1 MCSYS
6 LFLSPFSHFLP
17 FPTFSPFP
25 LSPPSLHP
33 AASPQSHIFP
43 SFPPPPPLRF
53 RVQAVEDRLSVHSGR
68 RGGTA
73 IGHPGRVEGA
83 AVRHALI
90 GSFGILTHPF
100 FPLAL
105 FNPPVSPPTRPNH
118 TPPQAV
124 EDQLSGIQD
133 VWKEPRFDTLPH
145 VVAVLT
151 SGYPQDDMA
160 SLAKLRDTIE
170 VLVDDVVQA
179 YHQGFNKAIHNY
191 SQVLVDD
198 GVQAYHQGFNKAIHN
213 YSQVGCSLFVCVRTD
228 ERAGGDSG
236 GEAAMAILSA
246 HMTIADE
253 RAEGESGREAVTAIH
268 THDHACTMHR
278 PCLLPSLPL
287 SSSLQIL
294 KLFSESAEQMSELKA
309 SLAEARR
316 LLSNRHKQLQQL
328 WCRSITLRHVISLI
342 DQIDSVSKAR
352 AFNGCPCGA
361 SLAID

>member
-1 MCSYS
+1 M
-6 LFLSPFSHFLP
+6 
-17 FPTFSPFP
+17 
-25 LSPPSLHP
+25 
-33 AASPQSHIFP
+33 
-43 SFPPPPPLRF
+43 
-53 RVQAVEDRLSVHSGR
+53 EDEMEEMNWG
-68 RGGTA
+68 
-73 IGHPGRVEGA
+73 
-83 AVRHALI
+83 
-90 GSFGILTHPF
+90 
-100 FPLAL
+100 
-105 FNPPVSPPTRPNH
+105 
-118 TPPQAV
+118 AV

-191 SQVLVDD
+191 S
-198 GVQAYHQGFNKAIHN
+198 
-213 YSQVGCSLFVCVRTD
+213 
-228 ERAGGDSG
+228 
-236 GEAAMAILSA
+236 
-246 HMTIADE
+246 
-253 RAEGESGREAVTAIH
+253 
-268 THDHACTMHR
+268 
-278 PCLLPSLPL
+278 
-287 SSSLQIL
+287 QIL